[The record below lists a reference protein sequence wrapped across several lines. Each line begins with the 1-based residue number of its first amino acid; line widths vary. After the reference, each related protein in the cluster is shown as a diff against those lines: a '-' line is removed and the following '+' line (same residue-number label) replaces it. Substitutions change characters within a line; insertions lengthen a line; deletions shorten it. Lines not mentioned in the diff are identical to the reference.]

1 MSKSSETLRE
11 LLRIL
16 VRDLNL
22 LEKNDSSCCGVTL
35 VQCHALVEIGRKKC
49 LSLNELAN
57 IVQLDKSTMSR
68 TINNLVESSLV
79 YRDIDAT
86 NRRYVSIYL
95 TKEGEEVF
103 NTIEMSMNEYYSK
116 IFKFVPVNKQA
127 QVLESLQILTDAI
140 NLNRQ
145 TEPI

>member
-1 MSKSSETLRE
+1 MIKSSKALRE

-16 VRDLNL
+16 IRDLDL

-35 VQCHALVEIGRKKC
+35 VQCHALVEIGRKKS

-57 IVQLDKSTMSR
+57 ILQLDKSTMSR

-79 YRDIDAT
+79 HRDIDPT
-86 NRRYVSIYL
+86 NRRYVSIHL
-95 TKEGEEVF
+95 TKEGVEIF
-103 NTIEMSMNEYYSK
+103 NTIEESMNEYYNR
-116 IFKFVPVNKQA
+116 IFKFVPVNKQD

-140 NLNRQ
+140 ILNKQ
-145 TEPI
+145 TNPI